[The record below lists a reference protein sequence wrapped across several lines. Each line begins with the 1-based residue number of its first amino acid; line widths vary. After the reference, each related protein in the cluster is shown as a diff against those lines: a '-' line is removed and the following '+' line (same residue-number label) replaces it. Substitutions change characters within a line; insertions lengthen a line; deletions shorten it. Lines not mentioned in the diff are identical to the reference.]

1 MGNPKNFKM
10 KCINEI
16 KKFEVR
22 HKIIFFLI
30 VMGLTILIS
39 RFLTSIL
46 DPNIIIKNF
55 EVHHFYYGL
64 ILLII
69 TSLMMLYKKGN
80 FKIFLPLTAISIGL
94 IIDEL
99 IFIGTKTRGQIQ
111 YNTTFTSTIIL
122 AIIIM
127 LIIEVIY
134 YYKSKK

>member
-1 MGNPKNFKM
+1 M
-10 KCINEI
+10 KRLIQ
-16 KKFEVR
+16 KLTKFEVK
-22 HKIIFFLI
+22 HKIISFLI
-30 VMGLTILIS
+30 ILIVTILIT
-39 RFLTSIL
+39 RITTSFF

-55 EVHHFYYGL
+55 ELHHFHYGL

-99 IFIGTKTRGQIQ
+99 LFVSGKIHGPIE
-111 YNTTFTSTIIL
+111 YSSTFPSVIIL
-122 AIIIM
+122 AIIII
-127 LIIEVIY
+127 LIIEAIY